1 MKKTQINS
9 HLHIFTISLSSWSWL
24 LLTSLV
30 KQLFLRKSDAL
41 KTKNTWQMTSQTND
55 NIEIIVRRTPFEFCN
70 ISLLHYD
77 SETSPQGLPWGQKKE
92 AVVERLK

>member
-24 LLTSLV
+24 LL
-30 KQLFLRKSDAL
+30 
-41 KTKNTWQMTSQTND
+41 TKNTWQMTSQTND

-70 ISLLHYD
+70 ISSLHYD